1 MSHEKDTYAGEYALY
16 RHDNEVRA
24 PLEAEIEKLRARL
37 ATAEAQVAAA
47 QSERDMTR
55 AMAAERAALRAGL
68 AAAEEQLADANR
80 GYSLLCDEE
89 ARLNDDLAAA
99 SRALE
104 EMRQALKNAQ
114 YKSMMIVL
122 SAVEA
127 GEEREFIKWVQQEAK
142 HIEKEC
148 AVAALLAPERPR

>member
-1 MSHEKDTYAGEYALY
+1 MINSDDEYPELS
-16 RHDNEVRA
+16 DKVI
-24 PLEAEIEKLRARL
+24 LGKEIDALRARL

-99 SRALE
+99 RRALE
-104 EMRQALKNAQ
+104 EMRGIKERA
-114 YKSMMIVL
+114 
-122 SAVEA
+122 
-127 GEEREFIKWVQQEAK
+127 ERELY
-142 HIEKEC
+142 
-148 AVAALLAPERPR
+148 VAGCVDDGVSPTMRLLWRVLGLAPERPR